1 MQQRNKQ
8 QDLPLNAI
16 LHCDLSRPF
25 CVNDG
30 RIK

>member
-25 CVNDG
+25 RVNAG